1 MKLLWLAL
9 ALLPA
14 AAHAGGTLSCPDLS
28 AAVQVATCPS
38 EAELKYTFTGYCAD
52 AARMYDKDP
61 ACADEKAYRQRKNV
75 ALWESR
81 DGSFQGYV
89 SCDLSP
95 AAVRDAKAAR
105 IAVSRV
111 GNLNRIACTYR
122 HGIVFTQ
129 RTRAACKVAGDGD
142 CATGDCKA
150 TCD

>member
-14 AAHAGGTLSCPDLS
+14 VAHAAGTVNCPDLS

-61 ACADEKAYRQRKNV
+61 ACGDEKAYRQKKNV

-95 AAVRDAKAAR
+95 AAVRDARAAR
-105 IAVSRV
+105 IAVTRV

-150 TCD
+150 SCD